1 MTEPLNDERMRIL
14 EQIERGDISA
24 AEGMQRL
31 EQLAAESPII
41 EQTVIDS
48 VMAATEAPPP
58 VDADIARWKR
68 WWTLPFA
75 IGIGITTLAALL
87 MLSAIQASG
96 YGFWFFCLWAPFIA
110 GVVVIALAWGSRT
123 SRWLHV
129 RVNTGSAEWPRK
141 IAISFPIPIRL
152 TAWLLRTFGPKASQ
166 LRNTSLDEL
175 ILALNENTSDSRP
188 LYVDVTDGDKGERVQ
203 VFLG

>member
-1 MTEPLNDERMRIL
+1 M
-14 EQIERGDISA
+14 
-24 AEGMQRL
+24 
-31 EQLAAESPII
+31 
-41 EQTVIDS
+41 
-48 VMAATEAPPP
+48 
-58 VDADIARWKR
+58 
-68 WWTLPFA
+68 
-75 IGIGITTLAALL
+75 
-87 MLSAIQASG
+87 
-96 YGFWFFCLWAPFIA
+96 
-110 GVVVIALAWGSRT
+110 IALAWGSRT

-129 RVNTGSAEWPRK
+129 RVNTGNTEWPHK

-152 TAWLLRTFGPKASQ
+152 TAWLLRTFVPKASQ